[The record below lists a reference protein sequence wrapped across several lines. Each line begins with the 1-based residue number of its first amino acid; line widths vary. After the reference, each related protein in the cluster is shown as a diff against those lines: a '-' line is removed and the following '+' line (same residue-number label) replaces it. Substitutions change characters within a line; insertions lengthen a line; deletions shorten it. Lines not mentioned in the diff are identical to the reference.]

1 MPLTNEQK
9 TAREAW
15 LAALES
21 GEYVQTRG
29 MLADETGY
37 CCLGVACDVLGV
49 RSRLKAE
56 VGYWVYGEDEKFS
69 TLPPEAI
76 RILGFD
82 RCNPHLRVGRYAGL
96 ALTKLNDGDGLS
108 FKEISAEIRL
118 QPEDWDGN
126 P

>member
-1 MPLTNEQK
+1 MPLTDEQK
-9 TAREAW
+9 AAREAW

-21 GEYVQTRG
+21 GEYTQTIL

-37 CCLGVACDVLGV
+37 CCLGVACELLGL
-49 RSRLKAE
+49 SSGWDYELGCKTF
-56 VGYWVYGEDEKFS
+56 GEERKRS

-76 RILGFD
+76 SILGFV
-82 RCNPHLRVGRYAGL
+82 RYNPTLSSGRYAGRTL
-96 ALTKLNDGDGLS
+96 SVLNDDEGLS
-108 FKEISAEIRL
+108 FKEIAAEIRL